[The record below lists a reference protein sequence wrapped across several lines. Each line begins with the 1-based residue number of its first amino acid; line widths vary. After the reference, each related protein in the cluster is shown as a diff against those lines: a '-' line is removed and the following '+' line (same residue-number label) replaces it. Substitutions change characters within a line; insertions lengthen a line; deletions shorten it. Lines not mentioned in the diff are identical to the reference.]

1 MQYYGAAELDR
12 FEWDPVKA
20 DTNFEKHGISFDEI
34 VDLYR
39 DPDRITFDNTRP
51 SDKEIRFRTVGWS
64 AGRMITAICTVRGN
78 RIRVISIRRTRDD
91 ERRRYRANQS

>member
-39 DPDRITFDNTRP
+39 DPDRI
-51 SDKEIRFRTVGWS
+51 
-64 AGRMITAICTVRGN
+64 
-78 RIRVISIRRTRDD
+78 
-91 ERRRYRANQS
+91 